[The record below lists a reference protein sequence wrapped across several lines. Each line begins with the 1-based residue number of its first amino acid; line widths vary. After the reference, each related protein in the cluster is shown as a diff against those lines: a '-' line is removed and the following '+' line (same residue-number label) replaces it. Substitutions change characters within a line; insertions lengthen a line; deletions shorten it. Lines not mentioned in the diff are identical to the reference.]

1 MSQVILIEDNQV
13 LNELISI
20 NLVSFLGID
29 LIKRKNA
36 DAVLSLLDI
45 LPEIDLIICQ
55 YEIGGENTAA
65 IIQKYISMNQLE
77 IGLLVL
83 GGPGEMDNEFTVTIL
98 NPKEWE
104 KVIEYS
110 SKILGI
116 TPDII
121 AKRVA
126 PDYIPVPV
134 NYFYNLATVNCDV
147 FIRIKKTPTEYQ
159 YLKRIHNGDN
169 FSRADI
175 NRYQEQGLDFFYIP
189 KEQQKSFTTFLSNIL
204 VEKLESTTLEITKRL
219 ELMGESYDVATKEI
233 LKLGFTNE
241 VVQLTDTIIQSM
253 IKNIQQSPEM
263 TTLLHKVINAHTPL
277 AFQRCHMTSVI
288 ASECLKNL
296 KLDTRESILAV
307 TFASFFHD
315 IILVDHLELA
325 KINSK
330 AELAEAKLTEEENEI
345 ILSHALEAS
354 KLISK
359 YPTIPQSVEKLIKEH
374 HGISHGLGFSH
385 NIEEL
390 STISKV
396 FIIAHEFVL
405 ELIKFKES
413 KNAPRSLAG
422 DLYKKFPTPTCTQII
437 KALEKSLIK
446 KKATL

>member
-13 LNELISI
+13 LNELLSI

-45 LPEIDLIICQ
+45 LPEVDLIICQ

-83 GGPGEMDNEFTVTIL
+83 GGPGIMDNEFTVSIL

-110 SKILGI
+110 AKILGI
-116 TPDII
+116 TSEII

-126 PDYIPVPV
+126 PDYVQVPV
-134 NYFYNLATVNCDV
+134 SYFYNLATVNCDV
-147 FIRIKKTPTEYQ
+147 FLRIKKSPTEYQ
-159 YLKRIHNGDN
+159 YVKRIHNGDN
-169 FSRADI
+169 FSRIDI
-175 NRYQEQGLDFFYIP
+175 NRYTEQGLEFFYIP
-189 KEQQKSFTTFLSNIL
+189 KDQQKSFTTFLSNIL
-204 VEKLESTTLEITKRL
+204 VEKLESTNLEITKRL
-219 ELMGESYDVATKEI
+219 ELMGESYNIATKEI
-233 LKLGFTNE
+233 LRLGYTNE
-241 VVQLTDTIIQSM
+241 VVQLTDTIIHNM
-253 IKNIQQSPEM
+253 IKNVEQSPEM

-296 KLDTRESILAV
+296 KLDTREAILAI

-315 IILVDHLELA
+315 IALIDYLELA

-330 AELAEAKLTEEENEI
+330 EELAEAKLSAEDNERV
-345 ILSHALEAS
+345 LGHALEAS
-354 KLISK
+354 KLVKK
-359 YPTIPQSVEKLIKEH
+359 YPLIPSGVEKLIKEH
-374 HGISHGLGFSH
+374 HGIAHGLGFS
-385 NIEEL
+385 NSIEEL
-390 STISKV
+390 TTLSKV

-405 ELIKFKES
+405 DLIKYKEN
-413 KNAPRSLAG
+413 KTVPHSLAEE
-422 DLYKKFPTPTCTQII
+422 LYKKFPTPTCIKII
-437 KALEKSLIK
+437 KALEQSLIK
-446 KKATL
+446 KKSK